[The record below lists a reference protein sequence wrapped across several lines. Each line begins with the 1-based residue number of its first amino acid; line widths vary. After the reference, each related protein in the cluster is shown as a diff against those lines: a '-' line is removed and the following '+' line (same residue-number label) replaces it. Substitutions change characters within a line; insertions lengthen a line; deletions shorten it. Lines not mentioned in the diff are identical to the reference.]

1 MSEAE
6 QNAYRRDRVGFIF
19 QSFNLISNLTAV
31 ENVLVPFLP
40 ARRDRPS
47 RRERGRRAADAR
59 SAWATGS
66 TTAPTRCRAAS
77 SSGWRSPGP

>member
-6 QNAYRRDRVGFIF
+6 QNAYRRDQVGFIF

-40 ARRDRPS
+40 RGRD
-47 RRERGRRAADAR
+47 RRAA
-59 SAWATGS
+59 
-66 TTAPTRCRAAS
+66 AS
-77 SSGWRSPGP
+77 GPPSC